1 MFQDADKKMISK
13 LSNWMDEAAK
23 KLCFLRQ
30 DDPSEM
36 GNEEYT
42 NLEMAKMELIDFN
55 NKMFF
60 VFYFTFLERR

>member
-1 MFQDADKKMISK
+1 
-13 LSNWMDEAAK
+13 MDEAAK

-30 DDPSEM
+30 EDPSET

-55 NKMFF
+55 NKMSCLYAPDALFACEQL
-60 VFYFTFLERR
+60 VFQAVT